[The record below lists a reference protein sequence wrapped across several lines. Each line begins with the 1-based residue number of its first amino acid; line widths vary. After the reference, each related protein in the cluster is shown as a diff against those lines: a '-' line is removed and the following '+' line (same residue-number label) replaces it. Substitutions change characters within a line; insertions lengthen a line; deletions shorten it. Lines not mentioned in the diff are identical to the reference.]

1 MKTATTKFLSCKTT
15 FPRVQSA
22 NSISSTVTRRTS
34 DGLTY
39 DQCPLSWLR
48 NALQTGKATF
58 TLDGERDVHDDNNI
72 RW

>member
-1 MKTATTKFLSCKTT
+1 MKMTATKVLSCKTT

-39 DQCPLSWLR
+39 DRYPLNWLCHVP
-48 NALQTGKATF
+48 QTGKATL

-72 RW
+72 WR